1 MAFDTLPVV
10 EYPDP
15 ILRQVCE
22 ECDIKDKSLKKLAKQ
37 IAKTMY
43 KNNGCGIAE
52 EDCKHIFDKFYQS
65 DCSRKDEGSGLGLAI
80 SKEFVEAHGG
90 TIEATSELGRG
101 SVFTLTFAPAP
112 ELNGQNAVDIPS
124 LS

>member
-37 IAKTMY
+37 MAKQM
-43 KNNGCGIAE
+43 
-52 EDCKHIFDKFYQS
+52 
-65 DCSRKDEGSGLGLAI
+65 
-80 SKEFVEAHGG
+80 KEKLMWGV
-90 TIEATSELGRG
+90 
-101 SVFTLTFAPAP
+101 
-112 ELNGQNAVDIPS
+112 S
-124 LS
+124 LICVS

>member
-37 IAKTMY
+37 MAKTM
-43 KNNGCGIAE
+43 
-52 EDCKHIFDKFYQS
+52 
-65 DCSRKDEGSGLGLAI
+65 
-80 SKEFVEAHGG
+80 
-90 TIEATSELGRG
+90 
-101 SVFTLTFAPAP
+101 
-112 ELNGQNAVDIPS
+112 
-124 LS
+124 

>member
-37 IAKTMY
+37 MAKTMY
-43 KNNGCGIAE
+43 KNNGCGIA
-52 EDCKHIFDKFYQS
+52 
-65 DCSRKDEGSGLGLAI
+65 
-80 SKEFVEAHGG
+80 
-90 TIEATSELGRG
+90 
-101 SVFTLTFAPAP
+101 APQVAC
-112 ELNGQNAVDIPS
+112 
-124 LS
+124 LSASS